1 MEKNK
6 LEVIMKWVFFA
17 CAMIS
22 ILALLSICYFIFAN
36 AVPFLSKYGIGDFLS
51 GSLWKPRKEI
61 FGIAPMLVGSLYVT
75 LLAMAIAIPAG
86 VFTAVYMAY
95 YCPPKLHRFL
105 KPAVNL
111 MAGIP
116 SIVYGYFGLLVLV
129 PAIRSFAHSIGIPS
143 SGLSIFTAG
152 LVLSI
157 MVIPTIITTSE
168 SSLRAVPRSYY
179 EASIGL
185 GATHDRTS
193 YLIMVPAAK
202 SGIIASIILGL
213 GRAVGETM
221 AVIMVAGNQPIF
233 PRGLFQ
239 GTRTMTT
246 NIMLEM
252 AYASGTHRDALIAT
266 GAVLFVIVLLINA
279 TLAYVN
285 RGRKTA

>member
-1 MEKNK
+1 MGKNK

-22 ILALLSICYFIFAN
+22 IIALLSICYFIFAN
-36 AVPFLSKYGIGDFLS
+36 ALPFMTKYGIWDFLS
-51 GSLWKPRKEI
+51 GSTWKPRKEI

-75 LLAMAIAIPAG
+75 LIAMVIAIPAG
-86 VFTAVYMAY
+86 VFTAVFMAY
-95 YCPPKLHRFL
+95 YCPPTLHRFL

-116 SIVYGYFGLLVLV
+116 SIIYGYFGLVILV
-129 PAIRSFAHSIGIPS
+129 PFIRRLTRFFGIS
-143 SGLSIFTAG
+143 SPGLSVLAAG
-152 LVLSI
+152 LVLAI
-157 MVIPTIITTSE
+157 MVLPTIITTSE
-168 SSLRAVPRSYY
+168 SSLRAVPRFYY

-193 YLIMVPAAK
+193 YVIMVPAAK

-266 GAVLFVIVLLINA
+266 GAVLFVIVLIINA
-279 TLAYVN
+279 ILAYVN

>member
-1 MEKNK
+1 MGKNK

-22 ILALLSICYFIFAN
+22 IIALLSICYFIFAN
-36 AVPFLSKYGIGDFLS
+36 ALPFMTKYGIWDFLS
-51 GSLWKPRKEI
+51 GSTWKPRKEI

-75 LLAMAIAIPAG
+75 LIAMVIAIPAG
-86 VFTAVYMAY
+86 VFTAVFMAY
-95 YCPPKLHRFL
+95 YCPPTLHRFL

-111 MAGIP
+111 MTGIP
-116 SIVYGYFGLLVLV
+116 SIIYGYFGLVILV
-129 PAIRSFAHSIGIPS
+129 PFIRRLTRFFGIS
-143 SGLSIFTAG
+143 SPGLSVLAAG
-152 LVLSI
+152 LVLAI
-157 MVIPTIITTSE
+157 MVLPTIITTSE
-168 SSLRAVPRSYY
+168 SSLRAVPRFYY

-193 YLIMVPAAK
+193 YVIMVPAAK

-266 GAVLFVIVLLINA
+266 GAVLFVIVLIINA
-279 TLAYVN
+279 ILAYVN